1 MNLFRQFTSEGKQDA
16 ISPTYC
22 AAKWFEGTIW
32 LHKGMTASCHHTP
45 LDNIDL
51 NVNFPSSLF
60 NTTNKIIDRAGMLSG
75 IKVEG
80 CNYCWAIEDKGGVSD
95 RRIKTKS
102 LLNSVQWYKKT
113 ELTSTPVQL
122 EIAFDRTCNLACAYC
137 GPAFSSKW
145 ANDIKQHGPYI
156 NLITDSKYTTP
167 DEVID
172 EDNNPYVTAFFNW
185 LPTLSKTLN
194 LLRITG
200 GEPLMSPNF
209 WKFIDYI
216 NENGFDGELHVNT
229 NLVNHKGEVT
239 RLIEKTKG
247 LKIMIHTSLESS
259 LDQAEYVR
267 SGFDK
272 NAWMTSVNTIMLQT
286 DWVVN
291 VTTAVSSF
299 TVWNYVDYLD
309 LMLMYKRTHGDK
321 RIEITC
327 NFVNYP
333 VFMRIDLIPKDKRE
347 LLAVEVNEW
356 LTKFKKHLNKHEI
369 EQINRFITVVGN
381 SEESTNYPYIELKN
395 ALHDLKTFVPQY
407 DARKGI
413 SYKCLDK
420 RFVEWY
426 ESI

>member
-1 MNLFRQFTSEGKQDA
+1 
-16 ISPTYC
+16 
-22 AAKWFEGTIW
+22 
-32 LHKGMTASCHHTP
+32 
-45 LDNIDL
+45 
-51 NVNFPSSLF
+51 
-60 NTTNKIIDRAGMLSG
+60 
-75 IKVEG
+75 
-80 CNYCWAIEDKGGVSD
+80 
-95 RRIKTKS
+95 
-102 LLNSVQWYKKT
+102 
-113 ELTSTPVQL
+113 
-122 EIAFDRTCNLACAYC
+122 
-137 GPAFSSKW
+137 
-145 ANDIKQHGPYI
+145 
-156 NLITDSKYTTP
+156 
-167 DEVID
+167 
-172 EDNNPYVTAFFNW
+172 
-185 LPTLSKTLN
+185 
-194 LLRITG
+194 
-200 GEPLMSPNF
+200 
-209 WKFIDYI
+209 
-216 NENGFDGELHVNT
+216 
-229 NLVNHKGEVT
+229 
-239 RLIEKTKG
+239 
-247 LKIMIHTSLESS
+247 MIHTSLESS

-286 DWVVN
+286 DWIVN

-347 LLAVEVNEW
+347 LLSVEVNEW

>member
-1 MNLFRQFTSEGKQDA
+1 MNLFKQFTAEGKQDA

-51 NVNFPSSLF
+51 DTNFPSSLF
-60 NTTNKIIDRAGMLSG
+60 NTSNKILDRAGMLSG

-95 RRIKTKS
+95 RRIKSKS

-113 ELTSTPVQL
+113 DLISMPVQL
-122 EIAFDRTCNLACAYC
+122 EIAFDRTCNLSCAYC

-145 ANDIKQHGPYI
+145 ANDIKQHGPYV

-209 WKFIDYI
+209 WKFIDYV
-216 NENGFDGELHVNT
+216 NEHGFDGELHINT

-272 NAWMTSVNTIMLQT
+272 NAWMTSVNTIMLHT

-309 LMLMYKRTHGDK
+309 LMLMYKRTHGNN

-347 LLAVEVNEW
+347 PLAVEVSVW
-356 LTKFKKHLNKHEI
+356 LNKYKKHLNKHEV

-381 SEESTNYPYIELKN
+381 SEESTNYPYIKLKD

-407 DARKGI
+407 DKRKGI